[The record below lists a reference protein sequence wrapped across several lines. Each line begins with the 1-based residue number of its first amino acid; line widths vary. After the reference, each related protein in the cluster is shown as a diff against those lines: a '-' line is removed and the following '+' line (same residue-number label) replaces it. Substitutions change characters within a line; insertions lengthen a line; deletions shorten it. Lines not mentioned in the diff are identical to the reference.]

1 MNENINLSEILKG
14 HVGETFYSPIFG
26 DVKLVYAV
34 TEDIISYPIAVKV
47 VSTDQVYYFTE
58 EGKYEASVLDGEML
72 LFPSKDQRDWNKW
85 IEENNKLPKT

>member
-1 MNENINLSEILKG
+1 MNENINLSGILKG
-14 HVGETFYSPIFG
+14 HEGETLYSPILG
-26 DVKLVYAV
+26 DVKLVYAL
-34 TEDIISYPIAVKV
+34 TEDFISYPIAVKV
-47 VSTDQVYYFTE
+47 VSIDQVYYFTK